1 MALSAGE
8 RLGPYEILAPLGA
21 GGMGE
26 VYKAQDTRLDRTVA
40 IKVLPSH
47 VAGNP
52 EVRQRFEREAR
63 AVSSLNHSH
72 ICTLYDIGSENGV
85 DFMVMEHIEGDTLAD
100 RLSKGALP
108 FDQALRRGIEIAD
121 ALDKAH
127 RQGVVHRDL
136 KPGNIM
142 LTKSGAKLLDF
153 GLAKMTAAETNAGGV
168 SALPTEAK
176 PLTQEGSILGTF
188 QYMAPEQL
196 EGKEA
201 DARADLF
208 AFGAVLYEMLTGRKV
223 FEGESQ
229 ASLITAI
236 MSAEPASVSDLQPL
250 TPFALERLVKR
261 CLAKDPE
268 DRWQSAR
275 DVTLELGWIRDK
287 GDADASTTAPA
298 GARSR
303 KRLSWALVLLLAAAI
318 VGVVVHRFTEP
329 DAPPVIRFRT
339 EAGELSVTNGQF
351 VKITPDG
358 RTLVY
363 RGERDGVSQL
373 YRRALDEI
381 EGTPLPGTE
390 NPNNLFISPDGRW
403 AGFLQVADL
412 LLRKVSLSGG
422 APVTISELPV
432 AARGVS
438 WGDDDTIVFGSDGGG
453 LWQIPARGG
462 EPQPLTNPAEG
473 HEHNRPFH
481 LPGAKGVLFTVWAG
495 GTSEVAV
502 LPPGSNEPRVLLEGT
517 TPQLTASGHLVYQRE
532 GGLWAV
538 AFDSDRLA
546 IKGTPAPVVEGVQL
560 TGNTAAQF
568 ALSHEGTLVYV
579 PPDVGAAFRLVGV
592 DREGSV
598 TPLSKNLEALD
609 QPRLSP
615 DESRVAV
622 EMNSP
627 LTGFDLWL
635 HDIERGT
642 RSRLTVDGG
651 TNAVWS
657 PGGDR
662 IAFRHYAGNL
672 LTISADGS
680 GESEVLYRRDDG
692 DLLHPVPSSWSPD
705 GRFLALA
712 TLGGD
717 IFVLALG
724 GEPEPFLATEFTE
737 RNPMFSPDGRFL
749 AYVSDETGRNEVYV
763 RQFPGPGG
771 KWTLS
776 IDGGTLPVWSK
787 DGSELFY
794 REGNRI
800 MEVSIQKEP
809 TFSADAPR
817 VVLDI
822 GFAAEPPTFDVSRDG
837 ERFLMIQR
845 DASSKRSLVVVLNWF
860 EELKRLV
867 PK

>member
-1 MALSAGE
+1 MSLKRGTK
-8 RLGPYEILAPLGA
+8 LGPYEIVAPIGA

-26 VYKAQDTRLDRTVA
+26 VYKAKDTRLDRTVA

-47 VAGNP
+47 VASNP

-63 AVSSLNHSH
+63 AVSSLNHPH
-72 ICTLYDIGSENGV
+72 ICTLYDIGSENGI
-85 DFMVMEHIEGDTLAD
+85 DFMVMELIEGDTLAD
-100 RLSKGALP
+100 RLKKGALP
-108 FDQALRRGIEIAD
+108 LDQALRYGIEIAD

-142 LTKSGAKLLDF
+142 LMKSGAKLLDF
-153 GLAKMTAAETNAGGV
+153 GLAKITAQQTNAAGL

-208 AFGAVLYEMLTGRKV
+208 ALGAVLYEMLTGRKA

-236 MSAEPASVSDLQPL
+236 MSAEPASISDLQPL
-250 TPFALERLVKR
+250 TPFALERLVRR

-287 GDADASTTAPA
+287 GDADVSTTAPA

-303 KRLSWALVLLLAAAI
+303 ERLAWVLALLLAAAV
-318 VGVVVHRFTEP
+318 VGVAVHRFTRP
-329 DAPPVIRFRT
+329 DAPPVIRLRT
-339 EAGELSVTNGQF
+339 EAGELSVTMGQF

-390 NPNNLFISPDGRW
+390 NPNNLFVSPDGQW

-438 WGDDDTIVFGSDGGG
+438 WGDDDTIIFGSAGGG

-462 EPQPLTNPAEG
+462 EPQPLTTPAEG

-481 LPGAKGVLFTVWAG
+481 LPGAKRVLFTVWAG

-502 LPPGSNEPRVLLEGT
+502 LPRESNEPRVLLEGT

-538 AFDSDRLA
+538 PFDSDRLEL
-546 IKGTPAPVVEGVQL
+546 KGTPVPVVEGVQV

-592 DREGSV
+592 DREGRV
-598 TPLSKNLEALD
+598 TPLSKNLEAVDGL
-609 QPRLSP
+609 RLSP

-622 EMNSP
+622 AINSP
-627 LTGFDLWL
+627 TAGFDLWL

-662 IAFRHYAGNL
+662 IAFFNYATGGL

-680 GESEVLYRRDDG
+680 GEIEALYRRDAR
-692 DLLHPVPSSWSPD
+692 DLLHLLPSSWSPD

-712 TLGGD
+712 TRGGD

-724 GEPEPFLATEFTE
+724 GEPEPFLATEFIE
-737 RNPMFSPDGRFL
+737 RNPMFSPRRALPHVRLGRDGAERGL
-749 AYVSDETGRNEVYV
+749 RSAVPRPGSKVDPLDRRRYVARLVQGWKRALL
-763 RQFPGPGG
+763 PGG
-771 KWTLS
+771 QP
-776 IDGGTLPVWSK
+776 DHGG
-787 DGSELFY
+787 
-794 REGNRI
+794 
-800 MEVSIQKEP
+800 
-809 TFSADAPR
+809 
-817 VVLDI
+817 
-822 GFAAEPPTFDVSRDG
+822 
-837 ERFLMIQR
+837 
-845 DASSKRSLVVVLNWF
+845 
-860 EELKRLV
+860 
-867 PK
+867 